1 MGCELHA
8 VGVWVVQ
15 QPCRWRLM
23 RGAVLAQP
31 QPEPNS
37 VATHLEGRQCQVKLQ
52 HVPRLQL

>member
-1 MGCELHA
+1 
-8 VGVWVVQ
+8 
-15 QPCRWRLM
+15 M